1 MKTNS
6 KTFSSESA
14 SKKAKKKSSQSFNE
28 AMTINKISSYRKKQG
43 LRQVDLAALI
53 GCDSVTI
60 SRYENGLRDPSLEY
74 AIRLARL
81 FNCPMEE
88 LFGLSEDLQN

>member
-1 MKTNS
+1 MKTNN
-6 KTFSSESA
+6 KTLSNGFA
-14 SKKAKKKSSQSFNE
+14 SKKSSSQNFNE
-28 AMTINKISSYRKKQG
+28 AMTINKISTYRKKQG

-81 FNCPMEE
+81 FNCPMED